1 MSKGPFTFDIMGP
14 IRAALNG
21 APLPLGGPQQCA
33 VLTLLLIRAG
43 ESVPLHEISDLLWQD
58 DPPATAANVVHHH
71 ISALRRMLEPD
82 LGRRDAGRWLLRSS
96 VGYRL
101 DVDPDSVDLHVFRGL
116 VERGRDRAARSDWE
130 QAASLY
136 REALTLRRGSVG
148 TGSPQNVA
156 GTALFQAA
164 ESEYAKAVVE
174 AAQIHHRIGHGH
186 WILPPLR
193 LTAERYPL
201 DEQLQAALVRALG
214 AAGRQV
220 EALDIYR
227 RIRTTLSEELGIE
240 PGDALRAA
248 QTAVLRQS
256 VRTDATA
263 DPEDT
268 APAPTAAAPHPQPA
282 PVPHPHPHPH
292 PAPAPHPRPA
302 PHPHPCPAPAQL
314 PPGLPVFVGR
324 DEELARILAL
334 AADASGPVIATMNG
348 MAGIG
353 KTALA
358 VHAAHLLAERF
369 PDGQLFVNLHG
380 FDDSAAALAPADALR
395 CLLECLGLPARD
407 LPSTLPGLTGTYRS
421 LLADR
426 RVLIV
431 LDNARDAQ
439 QVQPLLPSAPGCMA
453 LVTSRNVLEQL
464 LVTHNAR
471 PVSVPPFS
479 VGEGRVVLERHIGPS
494 RTAGQARALE
504 AIVESCRGVPIALA
518 VAAARASLNPGR
530 PLKSIAGELR
540 TAANSLDAFFS
551 PDPDLDLRRALTCSY
566 RVLDDATARLFRRLG
581 EGADRRVRVEA
592 AAALA
597 GLPVARCRQLLVGM
611 VAESLISEPTPG
623 CFEMHRFVADYAL
636 EAEHRVESPA
646 AQVAQADCTGGR
658 ARHRAAPARRPV
670 HRLAAPSTG

>member
-1 MSKGPFTFDIMGP
+1 MSEGPFTFDIMGP
-14 IRAALNG
+14 IRAGLDG

-71 ISALRRMLEPD
+71 ISALRRVLEPE
-82 LGRRDAGRWLLRSS
+82 LGRRDSGRWLLRSS

-101 DVDPDSVDLHVFRGL
+101 DVDPGSVDLHVFRRL

-136 REALTLRRGSVG
+136 GEALALRRGAVG
-148 TGSPQNVA
+148 TGCPQSVVD
-156 GTALFQAA
+156 TPLFQAA
-164 ESEYAKAVVE
+164 ENEYAKAVVE
-174 AAQIHHRIGHGH
+174 AARIHHRIGRGH
-186 WILPPLR
+186 WMLPLLR

-201 DEQLQAALVRALG
+201 DERLQAALVRALG

-220 EALDIYR
+220 EALDTYR

-256 VRTDATA
+256 AHPDTTA

-268 APAPTAAAPHPQPA
+268 APAPTSTDPH
-282 PVPHPHPHPH
+282 
-292 PAPAPHPRPA
+292 
-302 PHPHPCPAPAQL
+302 PAQL

-324 DEELARILAL
+324 DEGLARILAL
-334 AADASGPVIATMNG
+334 AAGASGPVVATMNG

-358 VHAAHLLAERF
+358 VRAAHLLAERF

-380 FDDSAAALAPADALR
+380 FDDSAAPLAPADALR
-395 CLLECLGLPARD
+395 CLLECLGQPAGD
-407 LPSTLPGLTGTYRS
+407 LPSTLPGLTGRYRS

-464 LVTHNAR
+464 LVTHHAH

-479 VGEGRVVLERHIGPS
+479 VAEGRAVLERHLGPS
-494 RTAGQARALE
+494 RTAGRARALE
-504 AIVESCRGVPIALA
+504 AIVKSCGGVPIALA

-530 PLKSIAGELR
+530 PLESIAGELR

-581 EGADRRVRVEA
+581 EGAVRRIRVEA

-597 GLPVARCRQLLVGM
+597 GLPLGRCRQLLAGL
-611 VAESLISEPTPG
+611 VAESLVFEPSPG
-623 CFEMHRFVADYAL
+623 CFELHRFVADYAL
-636 EAEHRVESPA
+636 EAEHRVDPPA
-646 AQVAQADCTGGR
+646 ARAAPADCAGGR
-658 ARHRAAPARRPV
+658 AWHRAAPARRPA
-670 HRLAAPSTG
+670 HRLAAPSAG

>member
-1 MSKGPFTFDIMGP
+1 MGP
-14 IRAALNG
+14 IRASLDG
-21 APLPLGGPQQCA
+21 TPLPLGGPQQCA

-43 ESVPLHEISDLLWQD
+43 ESVPPHDISDLLWQD

-101 DVDPDSVDLHVFRGL
+101 DVDPGSVDLHVFRRL

-136 REALTLRRGSVG
+136 SEALTLRRGSVG
-148 TGSPQNVA
+148 TGSPQNIVD
-156 GTALFQAA
+156 TALFQAA

-174 AAQIHHRIGHGH
+174 AARIHDRIGHGH
-186 WILPPLR
+186 WMLPLLQ

-201 DEQLQAALVRALG
+201 DERLQAALVRALG
-214 AAGRQV
+214 AAGHQV
-220 EALDIYR
+220 EALDVYR

-248 QTAVLRQS
+248 QTAVLRQNL
-256 VRTDATA
+256 RTDAAA

-268 APAPTAAAPHPQPA
+268 APAPTAAD
-282 PVPHPHPHPH
+282 PH
-292 PAPAPHPRPA
+292 PAPRR
-302 PHPHPCPAPAQL
+302 HPHSAQL
-314 PPGLPVFVGR
+314 PPGPPVFVGR
-324 DEELARILAL
+324 DEGLARILAL
-334 AADASGPVIATMNG
+334 TADASGPVIATMNG

-395 CLLECLGLPARD
+395 CLLECLGLPAGD
-407 LPSTLPGLTGTYRS
+407 LPSTLPGLTGRYRS
-421 LLADR
+421 LLTDR

-439 QVQPLLPSAPGCMA
+439 QVQPLLPSAPGCMT

-464 LVTHNAR
+464 LVTHNAH
-471 PVSVPPFS
+471 PVSVLPFS
-479 VGEGRVVLERHIGPS
+479 AGEGRAVLERHIGPA
-494 RTAGQARALE
+494 RTADQARAVE
-504 AIVESCRGVPIALA
+504 EIVESCGGVPIALA
-518 VAAARASLNPGR
+518 VAAARASLNPSRSLG
-530 PLKSIAGELR
+530 SIAGELR
-540 TAANSLDAFFS
+540 TAANSLEAFFS

-566 RVLDDATARLFRRLG
+566 RVLDDATARLLRRLG
-581 EGADRRVRVEA
+581 EGADRRIRVEA
-592 AAALA
+592 AAALT
-597 GLPVARCRQLLVGM
+597 GLPVARCRQLLLGL
-611 VAESLISEPTPG
+611 VAESLISEPSPG

-636 EAEHRVESPA
+636 EAEQPFGPPA
-646 AQVAQADCTGGR
+646 AQVAQADCAGGR
-658 ARHRAAPARRPV
+658 AHRAVPSRRPA
-670 HRLAAPSTG
+670 HRPAAPSAG

>member
-14 IRAALNG
+14 IRTALNG

-58 DPPATAANVVHHH
+58 DPPATAANVIHHH

-101 DVDPDSVDLHVFRGL
+101 DVDPGSVDLHVFRGL

-148 TGSPQNVA
+148 TGSPQNVVS
-156 GTALFQAA
+156 TALFQAA

-174 AAQIHHRIGHGH
+174 AAQIHHWIGHGH
-186 WILPPLR
+186 WMLPLLR

-220 EALDIYR
+220 EALDVYR

-268 APAPTAAAPHPQPA
+268 TPAPTAAAPHS
-282 PVPHPHPHPH
+282 H
-292 PAPAPHPRPA
+292 PAAALAPA
-302 PHPHPCPAPAQL
+302 PAPAQL

-334 AADASGPVIATMNG
+334 AADASGQVIATMNG

-407 LPSTLPGLTGTYRS
+407 LPSTLPGLTGKYRS

-426 RVLIV
+426 KVLIV

-464 LVTHNAR
+464 LVTHNAH

-530 PLKSIAGELR
+530 PLESIAGELR

-597 GLPVARCRQLLVGM
+597 GLPVVRCRQLLVGM
-611 VAESLISEPTPG
+611 VAESLISEPSPG

-658 ARHRAAPARRPV
+658 AWHRAAPARRPA
-670 HRLAAPSTG
+670 HRLAAPSSG